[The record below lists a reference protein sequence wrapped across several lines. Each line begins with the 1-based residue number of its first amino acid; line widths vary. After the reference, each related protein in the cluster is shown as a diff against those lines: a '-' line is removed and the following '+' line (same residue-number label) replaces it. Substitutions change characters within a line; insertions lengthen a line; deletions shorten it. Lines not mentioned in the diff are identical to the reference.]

1 MRNCLVVCAT
11 KQRSACEVAAHIAN
25 ELRLRDVAVDLECSS
40 DISDIGDYDAVI
52 IGARL
57 CHGRW
62 KRSTKR
68 FLRQHREKLLA
79 RDVALFIPAPCAAGE
94 KAYNRSWKRL
104 IRMMRRI
111 EWLNPVRIELFSDR
125 ELPGEISCCPQGEQS
140 KIAQWCR
147 SLTASMGMSD
157 RQTPNQ
163 PGIT

>member
-11 KQRSACEVAAHIAN
+11 SQRNACEIASQIAN
-25 ELRLRDVAVDLECSS
+25 ELRLQDISVDLECSREVH
-40 DISDIGDYDAVI
+40 DIRGYDAVI

-68 FLRQHREKLLA
+68 FLKRHRQDLLA
-79 RDVALFIPAPCAAGE
+79 RDIALFVPAPCAAGE

-104 IRMMRRI
+104 VAMMRHI

-125 ELPGEISCCPQGEQS
+125 QLPREIECCPQGERS
-140 KIAQWCR
+140 KIKQWCR
-147 SLTASMGMSD
+147 SLTVSMHRPD
-157 RQTPNQ
+157 QQTPDQ